1 MLRQIAKGLKELIY
15 SDCCPGCG
23 DKMLPDKPRKF
34 ICASCRDK
42 LEMNLPPFCVSCG
55 RHLEGASVER
65 NTCPACLK
73 VKFNFD
79 RAFSPCRYSGT
90 IKKLIHEFKY
100 SGDDYLGE
108 GLGEIMNDFIKEYRL
123 PIADMDF
130 IIPVPL
136 HKSRLREREFNQ
148 AKILSDKVAGEFDKT
163 VLPQVLMRSKATRTQ
178 TELDPEERRLNLEKG
193 FCVTRPELVRE
204 KNLLLVDD
212 VFTTGA
218 TSNQAASSLKEAGAR
233 RVILLTLAS

>member
-1 MLRQIAKGLKELIY
+1 MLRRLAKGLKDLIY
-15 SDCCPGCG
+15 PDCCPGCG
-23 DKMLPDKPRKF
+23 LKLAPDKARKF

-55 RHLEGASVER
+55 RHLEGASVEK
-65 NTCPACLK
+65 NICPTCLK

-79 RAFSPCRYSGT
+79 RAFSPCRYSGIT
-90 IKKLIHEFKY
+90 KKLIRDFKY
-100 SGDDYLGE
+100 TGDDYLGE
-108 GLGEIMNDFIKEYRL
+108 GLGKIMNEFIGEYNL
-123 PIADMDF
+123 PVGEMDF

-148 AKILSDKVAGEFDKT
+148 AEILSGQIGRECKKT
-163 VLPQVLMRSKATRTQ
+163 VLPQVLMRPKPTKTQ
-178 TELDPEERRLNLEKG
+178 AELDPEGRRLNMENG
-193 FCVTRPELVRE
+193 FCVIRPELIRE

-212 VFTTGA
+212 VLTTGA
-218 TSNQAASSLKEAGAR
+218 TANQAAKSLKESGAK